1 VQRTVHTPDEEA
13 RVTAG
18 GFSPKRLT
26 RVRDV
31 LGRYV
36 DAGYAPGAV
45 AVLARHGE
53 VHVEAT
59 GHLAFEGAGSRTP
72 MAADTICRIA
82 SMTKPVV
89 AACAMTLVEDGTLRL
104 DDPVD
109 EFLPE
114 LADMTVLADPGG
126 PLENTVPAKRPITL
140 RDLLTFTLGTGM
152 VSAEPGTIPVADA
165 LNALQNEEPEPPP
178 DEWIRRLGALPLV
191 CQPGERWMYETAAN
205 VTVVLIARAT
215 GMSFGDVLRE
225 RICKPLGMRDTAF
238 SVGGENISRLATAYQ
253 RGSTGEVVVEDG
265 PDGYW
270 SRPPAFESGGGG
282 LVSTAADYLAF
293 ASALL
298 AGGIHRGERVLSR
311 PSVTLMTSD
320 HLTPAQKAVSGFW
333 PGHFDDIG
341 WGFGMS
347 VRTRRTDLGPSVGSY
362 GWPGKYSTAWYNDP
376 AEDMVTILMVQ
387 RVTAPPGP
395 PIHLDLWT
403 AAYQAIDD

>member
-1 VQRTVHTPDEEA
+1 
-13 RVTAG
+13 VTTG

-31 LGRYV
+31 LGRHV

-45 AVLARHGE
+45 TVLARHGE

-72 MAADTICRIA
+72 MVADTICRIA

-104 DDPVD
+104 DDRVE

-152 VSAEPGTIPVADA
+152 VSAEPGTVPIADA

-225 RICKPLGMRDTAF
+225 RICEPLGMRDTAF
-238 SVGGENISRLATAYQ
+238 SVAGENISRLATAYQ
-253 RGSTGEVVVEDG
+253 RGATGEVVVEDG

-270 SRPPAFESGGGG
+270 SRPPVFESGGGG

-320 HLTPAQKAVSGFW
+320 HLTPAQKAVAGFW